1 MRLITKQNKI
11 NKYINKKQKA
21 VVKNS
26 VIYCTSSASNV
37 YEKRQQMAVLLS
49 NLLEK
54 SSNFR
59 QLLKNFGATF
69 WKFWS
74 NLFLRLSVIDSS
86 ICKRKTTTTTT
97 TTTKQNK
104 TKIHPV
110 LSLFH
115 LVLKRIRFLTTFL
128 SLKKRVN

>member
-1 MRLITKQNKI
+1 
-11 NKYINKKQKA
+11 
-21 VVKNS
+21 
-26 VIYCTSSASNV
+26 
-37 YEKRQQMAVLLS
+37 MAVLLS

-59 QLLKNFGATF
+59 QLLKNFGAAF

-86 ICKRKTTTTTT
+86 ICKRKKTT

-104 TKIHPV
+104 TKQNKNTPGSKPLLPCTEMNSI
-110 LSLFH
+110 FH
-115 LVLKRIRFLTTFL
+115 DVFKFKKA
-128 SLKKRVN
+128 SKLKKDFDQYC

>member
-1 MRLITKQNKI
+1 
-11 NKYINKKQKA
+11 
-21 VVKNS
+21 
-26 VIYCTSSASNV
+26 
-37 YEKRQQMAVLLS
+37 MAVLLS

-86 ICKRKTTTTTT
+86 ICKRKKNNNNNK
-97 TTTKQNK
+97 TKQNK
-104 TKIHPV
+104 NTPGSKPLLPCTEMNSI
-110 LSLFH
+110 FH
-115 LVLKRIRFLTTFL
+115 DVFKFKKA
-128 SLKKRVN
+128 SKLKKDFDQYC

>member
-1 MRLITKQNKI
+1 
-11 NKYINKKQKA
+11 
-21 VVKNS
+21 
-26 VIYCTSSASNV
+26 
-37 YEKRQQMAVLLS
+37 MAVLLS

-86 ICKRKTTTTTT
+86 ICKRKKKQQNK
-97 TTTKQNK
+97 TKQNK
-104 TKIHPV
+104 NTPGSKPLLPCTEMNSI
-110 LSLFH
+110 FH
-115 LVLKRIRFLTTFL
+115 DVFKFKKA
-128 SLKKRVN
+128 SKLKKDFDQYC

>member
-1 MRLITKQNKI
+1 
-11 NKYINKKQKA
+11 
-21 VVKNS
+21 
-26 VIYCTSSASNV
+26 
-37 YEKRQQMAVLLS
+37 MAVLLS

-86 ICKRKTTTTTT
+86 ICKRKKTTS
-97 TTTKQNK
+97 TTTKKKNK
-104 TKIHPV
+104 NTPGSKPHLPCTEMNSI
-110 LSLFH
+110 FH
-115 LVLKRIRFLTTFL
+115 NVFKFKKA
-128 SLKKRVN
+128 SKLKKDFDQYC

>member
-1 MRLITKQNKI
+1 
-11 NKYINKKQKA
+11 
-21 VVKNS
+21 
-26 VIYCTSSASNV
+26 
-37 YEKRQQMAVLLS
+37 MAVLLS

-86 ICKRKTTTTTT
+86 ICKRKTTTTTQQNK
-97 TTTKQNK
+97 TKQNK
-104 TKIHPV
+104 NIPGSKPLPPCTETNSI
-110 LSLFH
+110 FH
-115 LVLKRIRFLTTFL
+115 DVFKFKKA
-128 SLKKRVN
+128 SKLKKDFDQYC